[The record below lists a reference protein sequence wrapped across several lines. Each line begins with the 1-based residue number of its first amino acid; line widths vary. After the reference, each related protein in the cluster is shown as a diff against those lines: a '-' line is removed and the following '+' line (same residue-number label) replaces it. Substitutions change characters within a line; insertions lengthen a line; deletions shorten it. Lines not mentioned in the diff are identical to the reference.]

1 MVVGVCT
8 VEILIPAVGSLKGKR
23 QVVKSLVTRLQNKFN
38 VSAAEVADN
47 DKWQKAVIGI
57 AAVSNEANH
66 ANRVLQTV
74 VNYIERE
81 TASQLL
87 DYSIEIL

>member
-8 VEILIPAVGSLKGKR
+8 IEILIPAVGSLKGKR
-23 QVVKSLVTRLQNKFN
+23 QIVKSLITRLQNKFN
-38 VSAAEVADN
+38 VSAAEVDEN

-66 ANRVLQTV
+66 ANRVLQAV
-74 VNYIERE
+74 VNYIDRE

>member
-8 VEILIPAVGSLKGKR
+8 VELLIPSMGSLKGKR
-23 QVVKSLVTRLQNKFN
+23 QVVKSLISRLQNKFK
-38 VSAAEVADN
+38 VSVAEVDEN
-47 DKWQKAVIGI
+47 DKWQKAIIGI

-66 ANRVLQTV
+66 ATRVLQSV
-74 VNYIERE
+74 VNYIDRE